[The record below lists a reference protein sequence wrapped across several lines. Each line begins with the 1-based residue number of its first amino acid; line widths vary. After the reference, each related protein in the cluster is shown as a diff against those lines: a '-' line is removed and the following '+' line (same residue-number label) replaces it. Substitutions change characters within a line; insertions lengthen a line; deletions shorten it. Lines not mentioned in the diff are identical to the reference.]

1 MKSDAP
7 SDQQPNPT
15 PPIEQTRVGALDRF
29 FGVTR
34 RGSTWSREVIAGAT
48 MFFATVYASVVVPG
62 MLTEAGLPL
71 PAAITCVLTLM
82 IIATAAM
89 GLVGNLPMV
98 LAPGLGGVALVA
110 YTLVGSGH
118 VSYPVA
124 MGMVFWSGIVFLLL
138 TIFGVRNLVT
148 KIIPEPIRLAISPAL
163 GLFIAFIGLRNVGLV
178 QAGEKSLE
186 IGDLGSSQGLLAL
199 AGIVVLIA
207 LQAKKVPGAFII
219 VIVVITVVGIPMGLT
234 KMDGAPFGLPASTA
248 GVAFDIDLWGAFRP
262 EHLPYWFAFLASEF
276 FAATGVVM
284 AVTDKIKE
292 KVPADEKINLT
303 KPFMVDSTA
312 IIGGSLFGAPS
323 IATYAESTSGSESGG
338 RTGFSSLVTAA
349 MFVVVLFMTPLAA
362 AIPNAAT
369 APVVIV
375 VGLTMLS
382 NFRKLAGTDDLT
394 DLLPAAM
401 CLIGTICWGNIGT
414 GIAAGLLSY
423 ALVKLV
429 SGKVKQVHPGMWVL
443 VPFLLYFF
451 YNLAVE

>member
-1 MKSDAP
+1 
-7 SDQQPNPT
+7 
-15 PPIEQTRVGALDRF
+15 
-29 FGVTR
+29 
-34 RGSTWSREVIAGAT
+34 